1 MIAGTGLVVATSTA
15 YAADGILDP
24 TFGTGGKVV
33 TSIGTGTTDEPKA
46 MAIASDGSI
55 FVAGYTG
62 SPSDFA
68 VTKYTSA
75 GVLDQSFDTD
85 GIVTIPVGAS
95 GDYATSIFVLP
106 SGSIL
111 VGGYSTIGS
120 NSDFALVKLLG
131 TGALDP
137 SFGSGGKVTTNF
149 SGTLDDEARAMAV
162 STNGEIYLAG
172 STRTPGVN
180 FGVAKYTSAGLLDT
194 TFSGDGLLDVDF
206 SSSADVVNTI
216 AIHPDGS
223 IIVAGV
229 GGVGSDYSALAKIS
243 PTGEL
248 VTAFGVGGKVATDF
262 INGFVSE
269 IFAVSVSQDGDIFIA
284 ALTNSAGPTGT
295 DIALG
300 KLDANGQW
308 DNTFSSDGKV
318 LVDFFN
324 GTDVPNSIAVVADG
338 TVVVAGEIDAT
349 DRSKDFGLVKLLAT
363 GELDASFGSNGKVTT
378 SFSSGND
385 SQVAMGITG
394 SGSIVVAG
402 KSSSDFAV
410 AKYSG
415 STPVTTTTSTST
427 TSTTSTTTVTQES
440 SVAEATTTTSTPTN
454 PPSTTSQVA
463 TTTTTTTTVAVA
475 KAAVLRVKKYD
486 YTATSLA
493 RFAKMK
499 VLKTSKASITV
510 MKSSKKYCQVAK
522 NRLRGLRVGQ
532 CRVTVR
538 VKAKSGKVISK
549 RVSLQVVKQLG
560 K

>member
-1 MIAGTGLVVATSTA
+1 
-15 YAADGILDP
+15 
-24 TFGTGGKVV
+24 
-33 TSIGTGTTDEPKA
+33 
-46 MAIASDGSI
+46 
-55 FVAGYTG
+55 
-62 SPSDFA
+62 
-68 VTKYTSA
+68 
-75 GVLDQSFDTD
+75 
-85 GIVTIPVGAS
+85 
-95 GDYATSIFVLP
+95 
-106 SGSIL
+106 

-131 TGALDP
+131 TGALDT

-149 SGTLDDEARAMAV
+149 SGTSDEARAMAV
-162 STNGEIYLAG
+162 SANGEIYLAG
-172 STRTPGVN
+172 STRTPGIN
-180 FGVAKYTSAGLLDT
+180 FGVAKYTSSGLLDT
-194 TFSGDGLLDVDF
+194 TFSTDGLLDVDF
-206 SSSADVVNTI
+206 SSSADIVNTI

-229 GGVGSDYSALAKIS
+229 GGVGSDYSTLAKIS
-243 PTGEL
+243 PIGEL
-248 VTAFGVGGKVATDF
+248 VTTFGVGGKIAADF
-262 INGFVSE
+262 ITGVSSE
-269 IFAVSVSQDGDIFIA
+269 IFAVSVSQDGDILIA
-284 ALTNSAGPTGT
+284 ASTTPAGPTGT
-295 DIALG
+295 DFALG
-300 KLDANGQW
+300 RLDANGQW

-324 GTDVPNSIAVVADG
+324 GADQPNSIAVVADG
-338 TVVVAGEIDAT
+338 AVLVAGQVGAT
-349 DRSKDFGLVKLLAT
+349 DGSLDFGLAKLLAT

-378 SFSSGND
+378 SFSSGHD
-385 SQVAMGITG
+385 IPVAMGITG
-394 SGSIVVAG
+394 SGSIVLAG
-402 KSSSDFAV
+402 IANQNSSDFAV

-454 PPSTTSQVA
+454 LPSTTSQVA
-463 TTTTTTTTVAVA
+463 TTTSTTVAVA

-493 RFAKMK
+493 RFVNLK
-499 VLKTSKASITV
+499 VVKTSKASITV
-510 MKSSKKYCQVAK
+510 MKASKKYCQVAK

-538 VKAKSGKVISK
+538 VKAKNGKVISK